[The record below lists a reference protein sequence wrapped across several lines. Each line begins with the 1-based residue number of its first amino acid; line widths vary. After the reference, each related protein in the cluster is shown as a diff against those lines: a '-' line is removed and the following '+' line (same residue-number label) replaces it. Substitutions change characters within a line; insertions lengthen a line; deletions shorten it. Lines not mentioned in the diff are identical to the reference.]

1 MGTEHLECKLCST
14 NGEVL
19 TMAYEDRTKQY
30 IETLIDN
37 KDWTA
42 AHNALMAYIKE
53 YGRDYWAVNTLA
65 LVESNM

>member
-1 MGTEHLECKLCST
+1 
-14 NGEVL
+14 
-19 TMAYEDRTKQY
+19 MAYEDRTKQY
-30 IETLIDN
+30 VETLIDN

-42 AHNALMAYIKE
+42 THNALMAYIKE

>member
-1 MGTEHLECKLCST
+1 
-14 NGEVL
+14 
-19 TMAYEDRTKQY
+19 MAYEDRTKQY

-65 LVESNM
+65 LVEANM

>member
-1 MGTEHLECKLCST
+1 MP
-14 NGEVL
+14 
-19 TMAYEDRTKQY
+19 YEDRTRQY
-30 IETLIDN
+30 IEILFDN

-53 YGRDYWAVNTLA
+53 YGKDYWAVNTLA